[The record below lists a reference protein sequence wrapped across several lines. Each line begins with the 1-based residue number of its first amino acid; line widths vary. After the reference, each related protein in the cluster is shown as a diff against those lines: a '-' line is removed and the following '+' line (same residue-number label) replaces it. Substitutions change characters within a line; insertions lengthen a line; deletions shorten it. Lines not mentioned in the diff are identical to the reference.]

1 MQKRGKL
8 KAKFIALSGCVR
20 QPGPQQQYQP
30 YRSDPLPPIIGR
42 TCPDFINNLY
52 ILPLFS

>member
-8 KAKFIALSGCVR
+8 KAKFIAFSGCVR

-42 TCPDFINNLY
+42 TCPDFSNNLY